1 MNKSDTLTL
10 TGGNLLEIQKG
21 LKGIQTKVLLLT
33 SEKIKTDL
41 ERTETLI
48 EILEFTVV
56 SRFLIGH
63 ALTEIEAHCKSSRPK
78 KAVQKKDGHNGS
90 TNPKEGE

>member
-1 MNKSDTLTL
+1 MNKSDTLTI
-10 TGGNLLEIQKG
+10 TGGSLIEIQKA
-21 LKGIQTKVLLLT
+21 LKEIQAKVLLLN
-33 SEKIKTDL
+33 SEKLKTDL

-56 SRFLIGH
+56 SRFLVGQ
-63 ALTEIEAHCKSSRPK
+63 ALADIEAHCKSSRAK